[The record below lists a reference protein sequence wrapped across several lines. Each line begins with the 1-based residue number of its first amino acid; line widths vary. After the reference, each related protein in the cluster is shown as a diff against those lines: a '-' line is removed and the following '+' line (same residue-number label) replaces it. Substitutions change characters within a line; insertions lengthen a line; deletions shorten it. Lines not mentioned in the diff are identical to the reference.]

1 MTTNHERFLHHLDA
15 SEKGVSFVSDWL
27 SDFGVDVSHGQI
39 TKAKEAKDWKKHVD
53 SGDLFIKQRVEVKK
67 LSYCF
72 STTHWPHGKKFLVCA
87 KHSFDNAS
95 PRPFMYVY
103 VSGDEQCIAVVKSE
117 TWRKWRTGEF
127 PDRRYEGNSTQPC
140 YYASLDCVKFFSVS
154 KDESDETSDD
164 HGRST
169 AATGEAE
176 YSLPLHEQ
184 SCCDTQVSS
193 AR

>member
-72 STTHWPHGKKFLVCA
+72 STTHWPHGKKFLENFQTGDTRAIQLNRVTTLRWIA
-87 KHSFDNAS
+87 LSF
-95 PRPFMYVY
+95 F
-103 VSGDEQCIAVVKSE
+103 Q
-117 TWRKWRTGEF
+117 
-127 PDRRYEGNSTQPC
+127 
-140 YYASLDCVKFFSVS
+140 
-154 KDESDETSDD
+154 
-164 HGRST
+164 
-169 AATGEAE
+169 
-176 YSLPLHEQ
+176 
-184 SCCDTQVSS
+184 
-193 AR
+193 